1 MNLKELLGDELFELV
16 SQKLGD
22 KKLILDDGSKI
33 LVDKDKAIPP
43 ERLKEVVDQRNE
55 LKKLLDQRDK
65 QLEELGKSAGL
76 SEDLKKQLE
85 AMKAESAKMQKES
98 DEKIKNLKIDSAVEV
113 ALAGKTKYADLLKT
127 KIDRSALSVLE
138 NGTVHGIEDQIK
150 ILQENYKE
158 LFGEK
163 KIEGKS
169 PPDGKSSDAK
179 SKLEVEYED
188 AVKNY
193 GRVSPQAIKVKMQMQ
208 NDLQKKGVA
217 EIA

>member
-1 MNLKELLGDELFELV
+1 
-16 SQKLGD
+16 
-22 KKLILDDGSKI
+22 
-33 LVDKDKAIPP
+33 
-43 ERLKEVVDQRNE
+43 
-55 LKKLLDQRDK
+55 
-65 QLEELGKSAGL
+65 
-76 SEDLKKQLE
+76 
-85 AMKAESAKMQKES
+85 MQKES